1 MTENEFDQQIRKRAI
16 MREDESSDALWGKEE
31 LWKRIEN
38 SMTPVR
44 RKVLWWPAAAIFFLF
59 LLSSGWSVAQYF
71 SNEKYKEEKELE
83 TWELKESIR
92 SMQEGNNLLRN
103 ELEQKIIM
111 KDEQIESLQEMFDAE
126 VSRLVIVDEK
136 PEGEQA
142 EIATLKKELDES
154 EELINELKSDLL
166 VLKEQECIESN
177 NAVEEIA
184 DTSAMQMKLPDAD
197 MTSTR
202 IYYLTS
208 PSPEKTSDQPKGL
221 SIKFFGNGK
230 STKTEYKSETN
241 FFSK

>member
-1 MTENEFDQQIRKRAI
+1 MTEKEFDQQIRKRAI
-16 MREDESSDALWGKEE
+16 MRENESSGALWGKEE
-31 LWKRIEN
+31 LWGRIEN

-44 RKVLWWPAAAIFFLF
+44 RKVLWWPAAAVFFLF
-59 LLSSGWSVAQYF
+59 LLSSGWSVAQYL

-83 TWELKESIR
+83 TRELKESIR

-103 ELEQKIIM
+103 ELEQKIKM
-111 KDEQIESLQEMFDAE
+111 KDEQIESLQGMFDAE
-126 VSRLVIVDEK
+126 VSRLVKVEEK
-136 PEGEQA
+136 PEGGQD
-142 EIATLKKELDES
+142 EIATLKKELNES
-154 EELINELKSDLL
+154 EELMNELKSELL
-166 VLKEQECIESN
+166 VLKKQEYIESTN
-177 NAVEEIA
+177 VVEEIT

-208 PSPEKTSDQPKGL
+208 PPLEKTSVQPKGL

-230 STKTEYKSETN
+230 STETVYKSETN